1 MKWDTNPCPSPCP
14 SPPDSVPTWHREDLF
29 DQNSEICWIE
39 FPDTILNLFN
49 WIKQKTP
56 FTQNQIWTDF
66 RDLYPFVQIAP
77 DKTGQKFNKN
87 RYHVHSFTVNSRWP
101 RPNLSAYL
109 LRSATIRYDEIFS
122 KQSLLFVCEWNFLSF
137 KIGQFVQIII
147 SNKNHLVWVWDE
159 QIRMTRLDDWFE
171 THLSDLKR
179 VSSECR
185 QRPSKAF
192 NLTFMVYLK
201 IIFLL
206 RCSKNT
212 TNITINHGSNW
223 LSSTYL
229 KKCRFERKEACLT
242 WFLSWNF
249 GYGQDGNVICRILSA
264 FLGC

>member
-87 RYHVHSFTVNSRWP
+87 RCFVHSFTVNSRWP

-109 LRSATIRYDEIFS
+109 LRSATMRSFQNNRCYSCVNGTSWVLKSVNLF
-122 KQSLLFVCEWNFLSF
+122 KLLFQTKITWFGFGMSKLEWHDWMIDL
-137 KIGQFVQIII
+137 
-147 SNKNHLVWVWDE
+147 
-159 QIRMTRLDDWFE
+159 RL
-171 THLSDLKR
+171 
-179 VSSECR
+179 
-185 QRPSKAF
+185 
-192 NLTFMVYLK
+192 
-201 IIFLL
+201 IFLISSASL
-206 RCSKNT
+206 PSVDNDRRR
-212 TNITINHGSNW
+212 
-223 LSSTYL
+223 LST
-229 KKCRFERKEACLT
+229 
-242 WFLSWNF
+242 
-249 GYGQDGNVICRILSA
+249 
-264 FLGC
+264 

>member
-1 MKWDTNPCPSPCP
+1 MKWDTNPCPTPCP

-87 RYHVHSFTVNSRWP
+87 RCHVHSFTVNFRWS

-109 LRSATIRYDEIFS
+109 LRSATIFS

-212 TNITINHGSNW
+212 TNITINHGS
-223 LSSTYL
+223 
-229 KKCRFERKEACLT
+229 
-242 WFLSWNF
+242 
-249 GYGQDGNVICRILSA
+249 I
-264 FLGC
+264 